1 MNYAPMSTPAAS
13 KTTFRWK
20 IVRNTRY
27 TDENR
32 ILTRISSCLDYI
44 ESDHWHKKVSQGPS
58 TQGQEERASPTI
70 SNGCHDNTRNLLQC
84 TNFLFIFFFFII
96 TFSRDGFSG
105 LYKAPSS
112 LSIDPAK
119 HKYIENKRTLRWMTV
134 ADNCRDINRRAAEEG
149 INNWKGVIVLCAVNR
164 LQVSTRCQ
172 GYCITHEKVIRE
184 RRWWSTTNIWN
195 RLEHIDLSTSCLVCV
210 SFTLYLR

>member
-1 MNYAPMSTPAAS
+1 MSRLYRKRSLAQESEPRAIDTRTRGTCVTNHFQWRPRQHPKLAAMH
-13 KTTFRWK
+13 
-20 IVRNTRY
+20 
-27 TDENR
+27 E
-32 ILTRISSCLDYI
+32 
-44 ESDHWHKKVSQGPS
+44 
-58 TQGQEERASPTI
+58 
-70 SNGCHDNTRNLLQC
+70 
-84 TNFLFIFFFFII
+84 LFILIFFFII